1 MNPASRIS
9 YLASRI
15 PYLVSQISHPASR
28 IPYLL
33 SRIPHLVSRISILI
47 VFTPASAYAHV
58 QQGEAAGFLTG
69 FLHPIS
75 GLDHVLAMVAVG
87 LWGAQ
92 LGAPAIWV
100 LPVAFPVVMA
110 MGGMLGLMGVP
121 VPGIEYGIAA
131 SAILLG
137 AAVMFEVRASLVVTA
152 LMVGVF
158 AIFHGHAHGTE
169 LPPGQSAL
177 LYSMGFVIA
186 TGCLH
191 AMGIGIGTV
200 HRWTW
205 GQKLLRTA
213 GAVVAMGGVFFMWR
227 AIS

>member
-1 MNPASRIS
+1 MTVPVAVCW
-9 YLASRI
+9 A
-15 PYLVSQISHPASR
+15 QTA
-28 IPYLL
+28 
-33 SRIPHLVSRISILI
+33 
-47 VFTPASAYAHV
+47 FAHV
-58 QQGEAAGFLTG
+58 QERAAAGFLTG
-69 FLHPIS
+69 FVHPIS

-100 LPVAFPVVMA
+100 LPVAFPLVMA
-110 MGGMLGLMGVP
+110 MGGMLGLIGVP

-137 AAVMFEVRASLVVTA
+137 AAVLFEVRASLVVTA
-152 LMVGVF
+152 LLVGVF

-169 LPPGQSAL
+169 VPPGQSAL

-191 AMGIGIGTV
+191 ALGIGIGAV

-205 GQKLLRTA
+205 GQKLLRAA
-213 GAVVAMGGVFFMWR
+213 GGGVAVGGVFFMWK
-227 AIS
+227 ALA